1 MPPCLF
7 WHLSDIPD
15 FVSVN
20 KDEKHKKHAC
30 LVDWEELKKVEERF
44 GEPYRKYDR
53 DSVRNIWE
61 LAKANLL

>member
-1 MPPCLF
+1 MPPLF
-7 WHLSDIPD
+7 VHEWDVWHLSDIPD

-44 GEPYRKYDR
+44 GEPYRK
-53 DSVRNIWE
+53 V
-61 LAKANLL
+61 